1 LLPFKKILC
10 PTDFSLPA
18 LEALQY
24 GVELALH
31 FGAELHLVHV
41 IAPVPPQYPYPTP
54 PFIADFD
61 LAAYQQELAAAAA
74 KALQELVA
82 QKVAS
87 RVPTATTVVTGEA
100 ATEIVRL
107 AVETQADLIVIA
119 THGQTGWRQLLFG
132 SVARK
137 VVSLATCPVLTIR
150 APRAEE
156 K

>member
-10 PTDFSLPA
+10 PTDFSGPA

-24 GVELALH
+24 AVELALH
-31 FGAELHLVHV
+31 FGAELHVVHV
-41 IAPVPPQYPYPTP
+41 IAPVPPLYPYPTP

-61 LAAYQQELAAAAA
+61 LASYQRELAASTE
-74 KALQELVA
+74 KALKELTA
-82 QKVAS
+82 QKVAPQV
-87 RVPTATTVVTGEA
+87 RTTITVATGEA

-119 THGQTGWRQLLFG
+119 THGQTGWRQLVFG

-137 VVSLATCPVLTIR
+137 VMSLAPCPVLTIR
-150 APRAEE
+150 PPGEE
-156 K
+156 EQ

>member
-10 PTDFSLPA
+10 PTDFSEPS

-31 FGAELHLVHV
+31 FVAELHIVHV
-41 IAPVPPQYPYPTP
+41 ISPVPPEYPYPTP
-54 PFIADFD
+54 PFISGYD
-61 LAAYQQELAAAAA
+61 LASYQQELTASAEN
-74 KALQELVA
+74 ALKELVA
-82 QKVAS
+82 QKVSPQVHTLA
-87 RVPTATTVVTGEA
+87 TVVTGDA

-107 AVETQADLIVIA
+107 AREKQVDLIVIA
-119 THGQTGWRQLLFG
+119 THGQTGWRHLVFG

-137 VVSLATCPVLTIR
+137 VMSLAQCPVLAIR
-150 APRAEE
+150 APREEE

>member
-41 IAPVPPQYPYPTP
+41 ISPVPPQYPYPTP

-61 LAAYQQELAAAAA
+61 LAAYQKELAASAT
-74 KALQELVA
+74 KALQELAA
-82 QKVAS
+82 QKVS
-87 RVPTATTVVTGEA
+87 PQVRTSVTVATGEA
-100 ATEIVRL
+100 ATEIARL
-107 AVETQADLIVIA
+107 AREIQVDLIVIA
-119 THGQTGWRQLLFG
+119 SHGQTGWRRLVFG

-137 VVSLATCPVLTIR
+137 VMSLAPCPVLTIR
-150 APRAEE
+150 PPGEEE